1 MAGGRQIAVIGEV
14 YLRKQSKLQ
23 KKREKRRKKKMSEK
37 RSERANALSYRRD
50 EQIEHQTERVDGGGH
65 ERADNHRRVA
75 PEVGDK
81 ERQGGA

>member
-1 MAGGRQIAVIGEV
+1 
-14 YLRKQSKLQ
+14 
-23 KKREKRRKKKMSEK
+23 MSEK

-75 PEVGDK
+75 SEVGDK
-81 ERQGGA
+81 ERQGGAQSIGEEA

>member
-1 MAGGRQIAVIGEV
+1 
-14 YLRKQSKLQ
+14 
-23 KKREKRRKKKMSEK
+23 MSEK

-75 PEVGDK
+75 SEVGDK